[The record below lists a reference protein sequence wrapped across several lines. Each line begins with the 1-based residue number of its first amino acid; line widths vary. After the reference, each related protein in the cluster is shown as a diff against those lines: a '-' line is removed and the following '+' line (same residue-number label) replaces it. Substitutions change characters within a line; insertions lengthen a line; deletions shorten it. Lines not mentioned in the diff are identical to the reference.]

1 MSNQSTIDDGPTDKQ
16 VNFLK
21 GNVLKYTGEIP
32 KTKREASQLIQELS
46 DKAGLPRK
54 TNSYTPRPIPV
65 EEPSIVHEEAT
76 EEDLK
81 YAEALL
87 KSAAKFHRLAVTAI
101 KKRGEPLRGDII
113 NAERN
118 FLIKVEKLRSC
129 NNG

>member
-1 MSNQSTIDDGPTDKQ
+1 MSQSTVDNTPTEKQ
-16 VNFLK
+16 LAYLRRL
-21 GNVLKYTGEIP
+21 GYTGP
-32 KTKREASQLIQELS
+32 APATLKEASKLIEELAPP
-46 DKAGLPRK
+46 KA
-54 TNSYTPRPIPV
+54 NSSYTPRAAPV
-65 EEPSIVHEEAT
+65 TESSIVHEEAT

-81 YAEALL
+81 YADALL

-118 FLIKVEKLRSC
+118 FLVKVEKLRSC

>member
-1 MSNQSTIDDGPTDKQ
+1 MSQSTVDNTPTEKQ
-16 VNFLK
+16 LAYLRRL
-21 GNVLKYTGEIP
+21 GYTGP
-32 KTKREASQLIQELS
+32 APTTLKEASKLIEGLVPP
-46 DKAGLPRK
+46 KA
-54 TNSYTPRPIPV
+54 NSSYTPRAAPV

-81 YAEALL
+81 YAESLL
-87 KSAAKFHRLAVTAI
+87 KTAAKFHRLAVTAI

-118 FLIKVEKLRSC
+118 FLVKIEKLRSC